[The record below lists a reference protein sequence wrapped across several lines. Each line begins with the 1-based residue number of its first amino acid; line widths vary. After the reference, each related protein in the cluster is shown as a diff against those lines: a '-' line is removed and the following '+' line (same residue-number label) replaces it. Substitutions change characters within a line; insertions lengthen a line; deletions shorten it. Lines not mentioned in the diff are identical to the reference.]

1 MVLSP
6 ADFDAY
12 SRATGRPVPEDQEE
26 RGRLVPEVREYR
38 SNQLKLPETKQQQ
51 GSGLL
56 EALGI
61 GAALLGGGALLAGAL
76 GRKGG
81 VRMGNAQQA
90 AKEAVQNVNV
100 RDVSDVYRAAGR
112 PAPSKPA
119 PTAAPSPQPSPT
131 PRPAG
136 SRQGGVSLADL
147 SRLSGTEPKGLLRG
161 RQPGGAITQFAPRGE
176 LTDLSITEVPVVD
189 ITTQVQTPKPSSGK
203 DFIAGYFKQSAT
215 PAGYLT
221 EAEVAPIN
229 DRADELLQE
238 RELNRQRDI
247 ARRIRAQDATI
258 IGKGE
263 RLLDQLLSE
272 SRAGQQPVVAVE
284 QVVPESLVAKQQ
296 TIGARVA
303 DQTANAIDAAE
314 DQMTGRI
321 KSQLQRNEDLDL
333 SQIEVLEEMT
343 EQNRQWMMEQDEPI
357 NQVASQLPDGLPVDQ
372 AEQNAGAFAKKQL
385 MQTRMQQARQQLAQE
400 GYKGLALEKELAKRT
415 NIKQASELYAATG
428 DPSVLSLASET
439 PSLPLTI
446 TPKTSAQL
454 GSSNT
459 SFINEEIPTS
469 SYYEPWKER
478 EAESG
483 GLVYADIYHTNQIS
497 NITAKLEGTPEFI
510 DNPEYV
516 NFIEQTNMAMNA
528 MRQGDQMARKIFIIN
543 RDLLRNNQ
551 APAPKL
557 ANPEHKT
564 LLNQLNYAQQARED
578 VRNRQSA
585 LALQAERFPQ
595 IQKVVQ
601 TGEGTRVFGEVD
613 PETKEIIPETM
624 EVRAGRPSLPAGTA
638 SETATGRAIRG
649 RVGAEGTVAGPYPG
663 IRESGAIQTES
674 TLRPESLRYRG
685 EAGRAAYEAADEGK
699 GLEYQAV
706 PIRWD
711 PNIHTPEQRTP
722 EGFVY
727 SEEAMMRPSDA
738 PSPRYRSQ
746 PLVSEE
752 AALDSVALSAELR
765 RLQQQGRP
773 GEAQAFLN
781 NVMQQRGISSL
792 GRSQPLQPFRQIT
805 KKNATINSNSQYDLP
820 MNFAYRGQSIP
831 NTPTT
836 TFEAIQAGLRTST
849 LRQPGQIPAH
859 VTPGSTI
866 TAVGPQGQRQLLQV
880 TGRRMVTP
888 DMAQELSEVERW
900 TPEFLTNYINKRGG
914 KMEQIT
920 YKMI

>member
-38 SNQLKLPETKQQQ
+38 SNQLKSPETKQQQ
-51 GSGLL
+51 SSGLL

-727 SEEAMMRPSDA
+727 SEEAIMRPSDA

-765 RLQQQGRP
+765 RLQQQERP

-831 NTPTT
+831 NTPPT

>member
-38 SNQLKLPETKQQQ
+38 SNQLKSPETKQQQ
-51 GSGLL
+51 SSGLL

-439 PSLPLTI
+439 PSLP
-446 TPKTSAQL
+446 
-454 GSSNT
+454 
-459 SFINEEIPTS
+459 
-469 SYYEPWKER
+469 
-478 EAESG
+478 
-483 GLVYADIYHTNQIS
+483 
-497 NITAKLEGTPEFI
+497 
-510 DNPEYV
+510 
-516 NFIEQTNMAMNA
+516 
-528 MRQGDQMARKIFIIN
+528 
-543 RDLLRNNQ
+543 
-551 APAPKL
+551 
-557 ANPEHKT
+557 
-564 LLNQLNYAQQARED
+564 
-578 VRNRQSA
+578 
-585 LALQAERFPQ
+585 
-595 IQKVVQ
+595 
-601 TGEGTRVFGEVD
+601 
-613 PETKEIIPETM
+613 
-624 EVRAGRPSLPAGTA
+624 
-638 SETATGRAIRG
+638 
-649 RVGAEGTVAGPYPG
+649 
-663 IRESGAIQTES
+663 
-674 TLRPESLRYRG
+674 
-685 EAGRAAYEAADEGK
+685 
-699 GLEYQAV
+699 
-706 PIRWD
+706 
-711 PNIHTPEQRTP
+711 
-722 EGFVY
+722 
-727 SEEAMMRPSDA
+727 
-738 PSPRYRSQ
+738 
-746 PLVSEE
+746 
-752 AALDSVALSAELR
+752 
-765 RLQQQGRP
+765 
-773 GEAQAFLN
+773 
-781 NVMQQRGISSL
+781 
-792 GRSQPLQPFRQIT
+792 
-805 KKNATINSNSQYDLP
+805 
-820 MNFAYRGQSIP
+820 
-831 NTPTT
+831 
-836 TFEAIQAGLRTST
+836 
-849 LRQPGQIPAH
+849 
-859 VTPGSTI
+859 
-866 TAVGPQGQRQLLQV
+866 
-880 TGRRMVTP
+880 
-888 DMAQELSEVERW
+888 
-900 TPEFLTNYINKRGG
+900 
-914 KMEQIT
+914 
-920 YKMI
+920 